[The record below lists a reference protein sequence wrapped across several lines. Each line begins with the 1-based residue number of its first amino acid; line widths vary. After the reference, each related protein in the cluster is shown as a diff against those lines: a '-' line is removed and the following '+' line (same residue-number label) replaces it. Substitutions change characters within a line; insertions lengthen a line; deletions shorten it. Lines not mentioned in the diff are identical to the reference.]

1 MTIPDEL
8 GEELIRA
15 TVLGYK
21 YRLALE
27 ATMDSLENGDH
38 DTPVNRDLKDKYW
51 DGWWEAL
58 EKSIK
63 MLEEQELL

>member
-1 MTIPDEL
+1 M
-8 GEELIRA
+8 
-15 TVLGYK
+15 LGYK

-38 DTPVNRDLKDKYW
+38 DTPINRDLKDKYW